1 MSILEFP
8 TAVTAVEVVPLFG
21 GGADAAQT
29 GMSIG
34 QLLQTPRAAEV
45 VGRTSRR
52 LGGGPGEDWRTF
64 HGQ

>member
-8 TAVTAVEVVPLFG
+8 TALTAVEVVPLFG
-21 GGADAAQT
+21 GGVDAAQT

-34 QLLQTPRAAEV
+34 QRLQTLRAAEV
-45 VGRTSRR
+45 VGRTGRR